1 MAMWLRSASVLARR
15 GSSYARAVASSQ
27 LAAPTT
33 TSRIAP
39 LFTREFSQVGHGSGG
54 RDGGLNIR
62 EPPASL
68 PYSVRGLNHIAIAV
82 PDLNAAS
89 EFYRTVFGAQVSE
102 PHTLPEHGVTVVI
115 AQVSNFTVELLYPY
129 GEKSPIAKFLE
140 KNPRGGLHHLC
151 FTVDDIDAASKHA
164 ASEGVRVLG
173 DGKPRIGAHNNPVL
187 FLDPRDNLGVLCEF
201 EQVSCAE
208 PLKGSE

>member
-1 MAMWLRSASVLARR
+1 MATLLRTACVISRR
-15 GSSYARAVASSQ
+15 GSTYARAFSGILGSTYP
-27 LAAPTT
+27 AARVSPAF
-33 TSRIAP
+33 S
-39 LFTREFSQVGHGSGG
+39 REFSQVGHGSGG

-62 EPPASL
+62 SPPDL
-68 PYSVRGLNHIAIAV
+68 PFAVKGLNHLAIAV
-82 PDLNAAS
+82 PDLAAAS

-115 AQVSNFTVELLYPY
+115 AQVANCTVELLHPF

-140 KNPRGGLHHLC
+140 KNPKGGLHHMC
-151 FTVDDIDAASKHA
+151 FTVDDISAASKHV
-164 ASEGVRVLG
+164 STEGVRVLG
-173 DGKPRIGAHNNPVL
+173 DGKPKIGAHNNPVL

-208 PLKGSE
+208 PHKA